1 MTKKEVFGFS
11 VQAIFLHWLMLKF
24 DRSYYSVRLKINIV
38 LGTTGYV
45 FEVMKL
51 GQY

>member
-24 DRSYYSVRLKINIV
+24 DRSYYSVRLKIV